1 MALTWYISLAEL
13 AERPGAVELSQT
25 FAGMGKPMPRPE
37 ILDALL
43 RGEETSSWPPAEVEV
58 ALAAVAK
65 IGDAVEETQ
74 GLVDGYLLKRGY
86 KLPLTKV
93 PSILAGWARAITRY
107 KLHSHRVS
115 EEKTDPIVRDYRDA
129 LKFLEQVAAGKFSLG
144 LGDSLPAAGGPPQ
157 ITGPGRTFS
166 MDTLRD
172 YGK

>member
-1 MALTWYISLAEL
+1 MTVTWYVPLSEL
-13 AERPGAVELSQT
+13 AERPGAVELSQST
-25 FAGMGKPMPRPE
+25 AAMGKPLARPE

-43 RGEETSSWPPAEVEV
+43 RGEETSSWPPAEVDV
-58 ALAAVAK
+58 ALAAVEK

-74 GLVDGYLLKRGY
+74 GLIDGYLRKRGY
-86 KLPLTKV
+86 KLPLANV
-93 PSILAGWARAITRY
+93 PSILTGWARAITRY

-115 EEKTDPIVRDYRDA
+115 DEKTDPIVRDYRDA
-129 LKFLEQVAAGKFSLG
+129 LKLLEQVAAGKFSLG

-166 MDTLRD
+166 MDSLRD